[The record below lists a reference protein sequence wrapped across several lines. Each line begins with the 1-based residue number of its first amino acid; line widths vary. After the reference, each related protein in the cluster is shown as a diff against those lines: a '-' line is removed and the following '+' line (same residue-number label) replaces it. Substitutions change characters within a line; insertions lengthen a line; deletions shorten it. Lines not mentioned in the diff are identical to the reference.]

1 MKTSW
6 LVGKLCVLTLAR
18 RAHQTLD
25 KKMTSQSNAEN
36 VSYAE
41 WESFFDDAF
50 SCAKVEER
58 YSLPGDGREFAHVA
72 WPLIEYSAKPVAQK
86 ITQLWQFGII
96 HPENIG
102 SIYAAMLE
110 QLWENVFSKVSR
122 LVVLEFTAAQSTGL
136 LDAGDGSDNYAMFNE
151 CLQDPEFSEAFLK
164 RSPELCQ
171 LTTTVCQ
178 NWQAASLE
186 FLEHLHADWD
196 TLKHHFSN
204 APDDKI
210 TSIQSSLG
218 DTHRHGRSVKIVEFS
233 GGRKLVYKPR
243 NLAVEVQYGRFIS
256 WFNTSAGDEMIRCVD
271 VLNMESRG
279 WCEHIDHLPVSD
291 SDDLSDYFHR
301 LGALMAVARVLGL
314 TDLHSE
320 NLIAQGGWPIII
332 DLETLFHPL
341 AGDLR
346 PDDTQP
352 PASNALRRTHDK
364 SVSATGL
371 LPVRKAMSHEHNSAI
386 NLAGMSDTAGQK
398 TPFSVPMW
406 HDAGS
411 QKMRL
416 VEEPQTLTGDAN
428 VPLLGDQR
436 ISPEP
441 YLKQVLRGFR
451 KAYAILEENQETLLS
466 STGPLADFGDNPI
479 RIVIRATQTYLFLL
493 ADGSHPDLLES
504 QEKKQTWFA
513 DGLKEADQS
522 QILNTLRRSEME
534 ALWRNDVPYF
544 ETTVDSRNVMACDG
558 RLVKTLLPQTGLAIT
573 RQIITELGPEDLRRQ
588 CWLTEIAL
596 TKADHPKAYP
606 LPTAKS
612 LPFSKQPQIGVRDS
626 ALAVAHRAA
635 RDICEHAIVSDG
647 HANWMTVQEG
657 SGGTLTA
664 RLAGLDLYSG
674 LPGIALFLSRAG
686 HRLADPHIQTIAKAA
701 TCELL
706 SALSLQRDT
715 EMTVGG
721 FSGTGGLF
729 FALHVL
735 AKEHPELECLEAS
748 RRILS
753 NITTVGLSAASLEL
767 VDGLAG
773 LLLGTGHIQSSGP
786 LQRSICYEA
795 INRLEQAIENEEPMH
810 ELFAAKGMAHG
821 VEGLQFALTR
831 SSQSDDHEL
840 KVLCAKGLGLLKEL
854 GSPAP
859 KPEPGKIQQEPI
871 AWCNGLTGNLLT
883 NDIGEQEDRETIT
896 RELVARLEA
905 QDYADHSL
913 CHGAMG
919 ALQALQH
926 VASSQPGCIADDIN
940 RLTGVVLNR
949 LVEDGVRCGT
959 INGVFSPGLMD
970 GMAGIGMAALG
981 IADQQPTSVIPLMAY
996 CSLPLA
1002 TNGAPRP

>member
-1 MKTSW
+1 
-6 LVGKLCVLTLAR
+6 
-18 RAHQTLD
+18 
-25 KKMTSQSNAEN
+25 MTSQSNAEN
-36 VSYAE
+36 VNFAESERYAE
-41 WESFFDDAF
+41 WEAFFDDAF
-50 SCAKVEER
+50 ASAKVEER
-58 YSLPGDGREFAHVA
+58 YSLPGDGREFANVA
-72 WPLIEYSAKPVAQK
+72 WPLIELSAKPVAQK
-86 ITQLWQFGII
+86 ITQLWQLGII

-102 SIYAAMLE
+102 SIYTAMVE
-110 QLWENVFSKVSR
+110 PLWENVFSKVSR
-122 LVVLEFTAAQSTGL
+122 LIVLEFTAAQSTGL
-136 LDAGDGSDNYAMFNE
+136 LDARNGSDNYAMFAE
-151 CLQDPEFSEAFLK
+151 CLQDPEFSEALLK
-164 RSPELCQ
+164 RSPQLCE

-186 FLEHLHADWD
+186 FLEHLNADWD
-196 TLKHHFSN
+196 TLKHHFSC

-210 TSIQSSLG
+210 TSIRSSLG
-218 DTHRHGRSVKIVEFS
+218 DTHRHGRSVKIVEFNS
-233 GGRKLVYKPR
+233 GRKLVYKPR

-256 WFNTSAGDEMIRCVD
+256 WFNTVAGDKMIHYVD
-271 VLNMESRG
+271 ALNMESRG

-291 SDDLSDYFHR
+291 ADDLSDYFHR

-320 NLIAQGGWPIII
+320 NLIAQGVWPIII

-352 PASNALRRTHDK
+352 PASTSLRRTHDK
-364 SVSATGL
+364 SVAATGL
-371 LPVRKAMSHEHNSAI
+371 LPIRKAASHEHNDAI

-398 TPFSVPMW
+398 TPFAVPMW

-411 QKMRL
+411 EEMRL
-416 VEEPQTLTGDAN
+416 VEGRQTLAGDAN
-428 VPLLGDQR
+428 VPLLDGQR
-436 ISPEP
+436 ISPER
-441 YLKQVLRGFR
+441 YLEQVLGGLR

-466 STGPLADFGDNPI
+466 ATGPLADFGDNPI
-479 RIVIRATQTYLFLL
+479 RVVIRATQTYLFLL

-504 QEKKQTWFA
+504 QEKKQTWFSN
-513 DGLKEADQS
+513 GLKEANQS
-522 QILNTLRRSEME
+522 QILNTLRQSEIE

-544 ETTVDSRNVMACDG
+544 ETTVNSRNVMTCDG
-558 RLVKTLLPQTGLAIT
+558 RLVENLLPQTGLAIA
-573 RQIITELGPEDLRRQ
+573 RQIIAELGPEDLNRQ

-596 TKADHPKAYP
+596 TKADHPKAHP
-606 LPTAKS
+606 LPTANCQ
-612 LPFSKQPQIGVRDS
+612 PFSKQPQNGIRET

-657 SGGTLTA
+657 SGGTLTTQ
-664 RLAGLDLYSG
+664 LAGLDLYSG
-674 LPGIALFLSRAG
+674 LPGIALFLSRTG
-686 HRLADPHIQTIAKAA
+686 HALDDPHIQRVAKAA

-706 SALSLQRDT
+706 SALSLQKNT

-735 AKEHPELECLEAS
+735 AKEHPELECIEAS

-773 LLLGTGHIQSSGP
+773 LLLGTQHIQSSGP

-795 INRLEQAIENEEPMH
+795 INRLEQAIENDEPIH
-810 ELFAAKGMAHG
+810 QLFAAKGMAHG
-821 VEGLQFALTR
+821 VEGLQFALTK

-854 GSPAP
+854 VPAAP
-859 KPEPGKIQQEPI
+859 EPEPGNIQKVPI
-871 AWCNGLTGNLLT
+871 AWCNGLTGNLLA
-883 NDIGEQEDRETIT
+883 NDISEQEDRETLA
-896 RELVARLEA
+896 RELKARLEA

-919 ALQALQH
+919 ALQALQQ
-926 VASSQPGCIADDIN
+926 VAPSLQGSCADDIK
-940 RLTGVVLNR
+940 RLTDIVLTR
-949 LVEDGVRCGT
+949 LMKDGARCGT

-996 CSLPLA
+996 NSRPIA
-1002 TNGAPRP
+1002 TSRALRP